1 MNLREEEKK
10 MNNEKDICMAL
21 KNMTLE
27 EFASILNRYNEIN
40 ANNNKKEEINEQTQT
55 SKKILYTIDELIEEY
70 PFFTRYN
77 INKAIQNTGLPY
89 LVIGNK
95 KMFNKEEVEKWLDKE
110 SKSKKE
116 KNKYEI

>member
-1 MNLREEEKK
+1 MNLREEEIK
-10 MNNEKDICMAL
+10 MINEKDIYMAL
-21 KNMTLE
+21 KKMTLE
-27 EFASILNRYNEIN
+27 EFASILNSYNKIN
-40 ANNNKKEEINEQTQT
+40 ATNNKEEKNKEQT

>member
-1 MNLREEEKK
+1 MD
-10 MNNEKDICMAL
+10 NEKDICMAL
-21 KNMTLE
+21 KKMTLE
-27 EFASILNRYNEIN
+27 EFANILNSYNEIN
-40 ANNNKKEEINEQTQT
+40 ANNNKKKEINEQT

-95 KMFNKEEVEKWLDKE
+95 KMFNKEEVEK
-110 SKSKKE
+110 
-116 KNKYEI
+116 

>member
-10 MNNEKDICMAL
+10 MDNEKDICMAL
-21 KNMTLE
+21 KKMTLE
-27 EFASILNRYNEIN
+27 EFANILNSYNEIN
-40 ANNNKKEEINEQTQT
+40 ANNNKKKEINEQT

-95 KMFNKEEVEKWLDKE
+95 KMFNKEEVEKWIDKE
-110 SKSKKE
+110 YKRKKE

>member
-1 MNLREEEKK
+1 

-27 EFASILNRYNEIN
+27 EFASILNSYNEIN
-40 ANNNKKEEINEQTQT
+40 ANNNKKEEIND
-55 SKKILYTIDELIEEY
+55 TIDELIEEY